1 MKTKFLNRYNE
12 LGCKPRERERRRRRR
27 RKETEK
33 GELSGKFFC
42 WEVFNFF
49 LPPFASPP
57 FESSKLSLLIF
68 KGNVFNLFGSRS
80 KKESE
85 FRFLLKHKRSNVR
98 RNNKKQMSRKHV
110 NDCGRMSTQQHSC
123 RSTNFLTEKHILQLV
138 GTTATCRDQ
147 PSQYNFWINAF
158 QKLLYQLSRGYIFRF
173 STREKLSYDFFWLV
187 RFMTFH
193 AIIFVMC
200 WNF

>member
-1 MKTKFLNRYNE
+1 M
-12 LGCKPRERERRRRRR
+12 
-27 RKETEK
+27 
-33 GELSGKFFC
+33 
-42 WEVFNFF
+42 
-49 LPPFASPP
+49 
-57 FESSKLSLLIF
+57 
-68 KGNVFNLFGSRS
+68 FNLFGSRS

-147 PSQYNFWINAF
+147 PPQYNFWINAF
-158 QKLLYQLSRGYIFRF
+158 QKLLYQLSGVGFF
-173 STREKLSYDFFWLV
+173 SQTRKKLFDFFFFVCFGFYDVSRYVAKLENDWWLDIWNMK
-187 RFMTFH
+187 F
-193 AIIFVMC
+193 AILWKIRSWMFEELFVC
-200 WNF
+200 CNISLSACLNYKNT